1 MEPDPLDRADGQDA
15 GWGAASP
22 QKRLQRKKEQK
33 AFRRTNLLHLKT
45 RSVWAAGSAWA
56 EDVVVGGL
64 AWDVDVDVDV
74 AVDLVA
80 DKRSEPRKGCKSPK
94 KHLFRE

>member
-1 MEPDPLDRADGQDA
+1 MEPDPLDRAAGQDA
-15 GWGAASP
+15 GWGVAPP